1 MVGEATPKSAK
12 AGADESSAFDAPPLK
27 IPKIIFSP
35 ARSHKRL
42 FLERTSASL
51 IPPGRREGRIPR
63 LVGFTLDTTTNIL
76 GNSIQL
82 FLAWSLSIGLA
93 ELQTKVISRVAR
105 QYMEMYMEDILS
117 SCLAIGHENIDAF
130 APDITSSN
138 CLRHVLSYLE

>member
-1 MVGEATPKSAK
+1 MRSQMEL
-12 AGADESSAFDAPPLK
+12 ES
-27 IPKIIFSP
+27 
-35 ARSHKRL
+35 H
-42 FLERTSASL
+42 L
-51 IPPGRREGRIPR
+51 I
-63 LVGFTLDTTTNIL
+63 GFALDTATKIL

-93 ELQTKVISRVAR
+93 ELQTKVISRVAW

-117 SCLAIGHENIDAF
+117 SCLAIGHKDIDAF